1 MQHEAVDPYGEDMPH
16 AVQHLFCQCKQLVTR
31 EVQIQPLFRFFLFRL
46 RLRGRRSLFLGLL
59 FFVPVFQLF
68 KQRTVRI
75 DLDKL
80 AADLRRGFEV
90 SADILG
96 VYPDPHQ
103 RYKQDE
109 QDDQP
114 YHGQHRY
121 AEYLQ
126 YHA

>member
-1 MQHEAVDPYGEDMPH
+1 MPH
-16 AVQHLFCQCKQLVTR
+16 AVQRLFCQCKQLVTR

-46 RLRGRRSLFLGLL
+46 RLRGRRSRFLGLL

-103 RYKQDE
+103 RHKQDE